1 MFAPE
6 RGASTESV
14 SAPFPSVERSM
25 VESRWVLVTPPR
37 ESSRCIN
44 CLSYISH
51 HKSLLLRQ
59 VIACDSNHANE
70 KLIQARRRDLGVGG
84 YLLALGANC
93 AMYGRDTAFPRLFL
107 GAWAGANLAPT
118 AIACALADN
127 CFDFDGEIG
136 SPLSGPENINS
147 P

>member
-44 CLSYISH
+44 FALAIFHIISH
-51 HKSLLLRQ
+51 CYYGKLLR
-59 VIACDSNHANE
+59 VTRITLMKS
-70 KLIQARRRDLGVGG
+70 
-84 YLLALGANC
+84 
-93 AMYGRDTAFPRLFL
+93 
-107 GAWAGANLAPT
+107 
-118 AIACALADN
+118 
-127 CFDFDGEIG
+127 
-136 SPLSGPENINS
+136 
-147 P
+147 